1 MRLPIYRPDQLT
13 AEQRRVYEA
22 SEEIVKSASLAGFQV
37 KTGDGV
43 LLGPWSVLMN
53 FPAIAF
59 GFGQL
64 TSEVEKMRGLSH
76 RARQVVIL
84 TVGGLLNVAYEL
96 YAHSAVGADAGLTS
110 SQVAILSAGGRP
122 ADLGVEESLAAVVA
136 SALLHGGVLPAPT
149 YEAVITNL
157 GQDALDAI
165 VFVTIVYLAIGC
177 MLNAYDVA
185 SGEPTSWVSRAA
197 RNSAGSPV
205 LMPSTPSA

>member
-1 MRLPIYRPDQLT
+1 MRLPIHPPDQLT

-37 KTGDGV
+37 KTGDGT

-59 GFGQL
+59 GFGQF

-84 TVGGLLNVAYEL
+84 TVAGHLNVAYEL
-96 YAHSAVGADAGLTS
+96 YAHSAVGADAGLTA
-110 SQVAILSAGGRP
+110 SQIATLCAGGR
-122 ADLGVEESLAAVVA
+122 ATDLGVEESLAAEVA
-136 SALLHGGVLPAPT
+136 TALLRGGVLPASI
-149 YEAVITNL
+149 YEAVVGTL
-157 GQDALDAI
+157 GEDALDTI
-165 VFVTIVYLAIGC
+165 MFVTILYLAIAC

-185 SGEPTSWVSRAA
+185 PGEPTSWVSRAA
-197 RNSAGSPV
+197 RNS
-205 LMPSTPSA
+205 